1 MSERSWRRFVA
12 TLALAVASVFP
23 ARSSAQEAVVRV
35 ADECAAGD
43 PLMGPLCLEGAL
55 ALRAARASVGLAAS
69 LGSPVPGSSSTVGR
83 RIGSSPRIAISARGG
98 LTRTGMPDPRGGA
111 VPASRHT
118 FMAKT
123 IEGSV
128 AVGVLEGFSPM
139 PTVGGMFSVDL
150 LASIAAIGL
159 SGGSGFAGS
168 VQSLGYGARIGLL
181 RESFTLP
188 GVSVSATRRHVF
200 ETSWGL
206 PSDRVNLVFK
216 PTVSSLRLTAG
227 KDLLSIGVMAGWGL
241 NRYAGVSTLNARQTV
256 AGITRTGTAIR
267 SFNTDRQV
275 FFGSL
280 SYTFLVLQ
288 LSGEAGWSKG
298 WALPPGRAA
307 GGYDSGGVMPF
318 GSIAARL
325 TW

>member
-1 MSERSWRRFVA
+1 MSERSRLIALA
-12 TLALAVASVFP
+12 TLTLAFGLP

-43 PLMGPLCLEGAL
+43 PLLHPLCLEGAL
-55 ALRAARASVGLAAS
+55 ALRAARAGVGLAAS

-83 RIGSSPRIAISARGG
+83 RVGSSPRIAVSARGG
-98 LTRTGMPDPRGGA
+98 LTRVGMPDPRDGS
-111 VPASRHT
+111 VPAGRRT

-123 IEGSV
+123 VEASV
-128 AVGVLEGFSPM
+128 AMGVLDGFSPL
-139 PTVGGMFSVDL
+139 PTVGGMFSIDL
-150 LASIAAIGL
+150 LGSIAAVGL
-159 SGGSGFAGS
+159 PGGSGFAGS

-188 GVSVSATRRHVF
+188 GLSVSAARRHVI
-200 ETSWGL
+200 ETRWGL

-216 PTVSSLRLTAG
+216 PTVSSVRVVAG
-227 KDLLSIGVMAGWGL
+227 KDLLSFGVMAGWGL
-241 NRYAGVSTLNARQTV
+241 DHYGGGSTLTARQTL
-256 AGITRTGTAIR
+256 AGTTRTGTAVR
-267 SFNTDRQV
+267 SFNTDSQM

-280 SYTFLVLQ
+280 SYTFFVLQ

-307 GGYDSGGVMPF
+307 GGYDPGGIAPF
-318 GSIAARL
+318 GSLAARL